1 MQKENLTER
10 AIPVEAPAPGEQ
22 AGTVSF
28 GETPAPGKRVKS
40 AFTAVS
46 IETPFTVSVKIVTR
60 LEALKRY
67 VLSYMDT
74 ERFRNANPAESA
86 SDDSLDA
93 LDESEQVLS
102 DLRRIA
108 GRAGLERWIAERETA
123 AAFLELPDSDP
134 EALTPDNAVL
144 DAIVANR
151 KKIVTRL
158 DALRQ
163 RMLNG
168 IGMEQAVPI
177 LEDLRYVAE
186 YTGLE
191 EEIAW
196 KEETT
201 VYSRA
206 QCPFCGSLNTCR
218 AEKSKNGTQRYFCRN
233 PACSHKT
240 FQLEYRYMA
249 YSPGVREKARQ
260 MLMGGSNKSDTERA
274 LNISRWAVDSIMKK
288 CAEQSGR

>member
-163 RMLNG
+163 RMLD
-168 IGMEQAVPI
+168 GMGAAQAGPI

-191 EEIAW
+191 DEIA
-196 KEETT
+196 
-201 VYSRA
+201 
-206 QCPFCGSLNTCR
+206 
-218 AEKSKNGTQRYFCRN
+218 
-233 PACSHKT
+233 
-240 FQLEYRYMA
+240 
-249 YSPGVREKARQ
+249 VREEA
-260 MLMGGSNKSDTERA
+260 
-274 LNISRWAVDSIMKK
+274 
-288 CAEQSGR
+288 AELAS